1 MTMFTKKSLKRIVR
15 FAVLGG
21 LISLSACSREGQ
33 APTSARLTLAVIPK
47 GTTHEFWKSV
57 HAGAVKA
64 SRELDV
70 DIAWKGPLREDDR
83 EEQIK
88 VVDDFRARRVSGMA
102 LAPLDDK
109 ALRQSVRSTTRAGI
123 PVLVFDSDLD
133 GGDQISFVATDNYRG
148 GRLGGDHLAKL
159 LGGKGKVILLRLQE
173 GSASTTKRE
182 QGFLDAIATSPG
194 ITVISA
200 NQYGGVTTETAFR
213 AGENLLTAFK
223 AAEGGVDGIFCP
235 NESTTF
241 GMLRALQN
249 AKLAGKIK
257 FVGFDSSDKLADA
270 LRKGEIQGLVL
281 QDPFKMGYM
290 SVTLLVRHIRGQPI
304 EKHVDTGAMIATP
317 ENADQPDVRARLTP
331 NLDEYLK

>member
-1 MTMFTKKSLKRIVR
+1 MPTTQSRTWV
-15 FAVLGG
+15 AVLAVFGG
-21 LISLSACSREGQ
+21 FALLSACSRQSQ
-33 APTSARLTLAVIPK
+33 APSSGRLTLAVIPK

-64 SRELDV
+64 ARELDV
-70 DIAWKGPLREDDR
+70 DISWKGPLREDDR

-88 VVDDFRARRVSGMA
+88 VVDDFRARRVSGIA

-109 ALRQSVRSTTRAGI
+109 ALRQSVRSASRAGI

-148 GRLGGDHLAKL
+148 GRLGGDHLARL
-159 LGGKGKVILLRLQE
+159 LGERGKVILLRLQE

-182 QGFLDAIATSPG
+182 QGFLDAVAAYPG
-194 ITVISA
+194 ITVISS

-213 AGENLLTAFK
+213 ASENLLTAFK

-249 AKLAGKIK
+249 ANLAGKIR
-257 FVGFDSSDKLADA
+257 FVGFDSSDKLADS

-290 SVTLLVRHIRGQPI
+290 SVTLLVRHLRGQPI
-304 EKHVDTGAMIATP
+304 DKRVDTGAMIATP
-317 ENADQPDVRARLTP
+317 ENANQPDVHARLNP
-331 NLDEYLK
+331 SLDEYLK